1 MFKIITQKKLD
12 ELLNEAR
19 QQSLSDCEETCR
31 QRRELVEEV
40 VSIDKAIILDEE
52 TAIDL
57 KKMSDYHI
65 KMLIKTIELTKLEIL
80 AQTTKS
86 ISETQ
91 QIVYRN

>member
-1 MFKIITQKKLD
+1 M
-12 ELLNEAR
+12 
-19 QQSLSDCEETCR
+19 
-31 QRRELVEEV
+31 

-91 QIVYRN
+91 QIVYRNWSLTALTLLSNKIKEWYKWNTKKISSLTRSEVS